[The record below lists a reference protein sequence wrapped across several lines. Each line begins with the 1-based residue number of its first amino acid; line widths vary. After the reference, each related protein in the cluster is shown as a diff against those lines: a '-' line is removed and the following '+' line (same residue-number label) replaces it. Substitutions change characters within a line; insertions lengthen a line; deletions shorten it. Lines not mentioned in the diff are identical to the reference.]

1 MIQSVV
7 FDIDGTLL
15 DTEHADLEAS
25 RDTLRELGHEVPSAA
40 ELRYTLG
47 IPGNVALRQM
57 GIADVEEGGRI
68 WHKHFEKYTGT
79 IRLFEGIETVVKELK
94 SQGYGLGIITSK
106 TRAEYEH
113 DFVRFGLDG
122 YFDVVIC
129 SDDTVHPK
137 PAPDPMLRYLEL
149 SGAKP
154 AETLYVGDSTYDRA
168 CAASADVAFGLAV
181 WGAHSVEN
189 RPAEY
194 YFNAPRDI
202 PYLLSLDRNRQPDEV
217 SWLNLAMELQF
228 IGQAGITYSRDPFDR
243 ERFERIRELS
253 AEIMSRGTGYPQE
266 HVKEVFCNET
276 GFQTPKLDT
285 RAAIFRKNKILLVK
299 ERNGTW
305 SLPGGWVD
313 VNESI
318 RSNTIKE
325 VREEAGLE
333 VIPVRL
339 IAVQDRELHNRPVY
353 AYGVTK
359 AFVLCQVVGG
369 GFTANTETTESRY
382 FGLDELPLLAEEKN
396 TAAQI
401 RLCFEAYRTQQWEAV
416 FD

>member
-47 IPGNVALRQM
+47 IPGHVALRQM
-57 GIADVEEGGRI
+57 GIGDIEEGGRL

-79 IRLFEGIETVVKELK
+79 IRLFDGVETVVKELK
-94 SQGYGLGIITSK
+94 SRRYALGIITSK

-113 DFVRFGLDG
+113 DFVPFGLDG

-129 SDDTVHPK
+129 SDDTLHPK
-137 PAPDPMLRYLEL
+137 PAPDPMLKYLEL
-149 SGAKP
+149 SGAKA
-154 AETLYVGDSTYDRA
+154 AETLYIGDSTYDRE
-168 CAASADVAFGLAV
+168 CAAAAGVAFGLAV

-189 RPAEY
+189 RLADY
-194 YFNAPRDI
+194 YFNAPREI
-202 PYLLSLDRNRQPDEV
+202 PYLLSLDRNRQPEEAA
-217 SWLNLAMELQF
+217 WLNLAMELQF
-228 IGQAGITYSRDPFDR
+228 IGQAGVTYSPDPFDR
-243 ERFERIRELS
+243 ERFERIREIA
-253 AEIMSRGTGYPQE
+253 AEMMSRSTGFPLAQ
-266 HVKEVFCNET
+266 VKSVFCNET

-285 RAAIFRKNKILLVK
+285 RAAIFQEDKILLVR

-313 VNESI
+313 LLESI
-318 RSNTIKE
+318 KSNTVKE

-333 VIPVRL
+333 VIPIRL
-339 IAVQDRELHNRPVY
+339 IALQDRKLHNLPVY

-359 AFVLCQVVGG
+359 AFVLCEIVGG
-369 GFTANTETTESRY
+369 GFTANTETVESRY
-382 FGLDELPLLAEEKN
+382 FGLDELPPLAEEKN
-396 TAAQI
+396 NAQQVK
-401 RLCFEAYRTQQWEAV
+401 LCFEAYHADRWEPV